1 MASFDFGNQTAYK
14 FALAKAIDGA
24 GAENTAAIDTAGFE
38 SVAVG
43 VSCGLSNINAT
54 SGVPSIAITFRES
67 NDTNI
72 SNSTV
77 TTRGADA
84 QSLVASNS
92 VAWASIAPTKRYLF
106 ATLTPSAAVAANV
119 HVFGALGN
127 PHESPTK

>member
-14 FALAKAIDGA
+14 FALASFMNAVTA
-24 GAENTAAIDTAGFE
+24 VNTAAIDTKGYE

-43 VSCGLSNINAT
+43 VSCGLSNINAET
-54 SGVPSIAITFRES
+54 GAPSIAITFRES
-67 NDTNI
+67 DDTNI

-84 QSLVASNS
+84 QALAASNT

-106 ATLTPSAAVAANV
+106 ATLTPSAAVSANV

-127 PHESPTK
+127 PHNAPTK

>member
-14 FALAKAIDGA
+14 FALASFINAVT
-24 GAENTAAIDTAGFE
+24 AENTAAIDTAGYE

-54 SGVPSIAITFRES
+54 TGVPSIAITFRES

-106 ATLTPSAAVAANV
+106 ATLTPSAAVSANV

-127 PHESPTK
+127 PHNAPTK